1 MTDLRKWLVDQ
12 RAQSAAL
19 RAMVPRSRVREH
31 KRHMKTLSWRQK
43 AVREREE
50 RERDDTI

>member
-19 RAMVPRSRVREH
+19 RAMVPRSRVRDN
-31 KRHMKTLSWRQK
+31 KRAMKHLSWRQK
-43 AVREREE
+43 AIREREE
-50 RERDDTI
+50 RERAQ

>member
-1 MTDLRKWLVDQ
+1 MVDLRKWLVEQ

-19 RAMVPRSRVREH
+19 RVMVPRSRVREN
-31 KRHMKTLSWRQK
+31 KRAMKVLQWRQK
-43 AVREREE
+43 AIRERKE